1 MNDPSLKIMNRS
13 FGILNKRRSALLEDE
28 RTLDLKERVKKIREY
43 SVEHLSTLLE
53 KARETL
59 ENNGIEVIMAH
70 DAEEAREAI
79 YQLVKD
85 EDLVAKSKSNTAGE
99 IQLTEYLKEQ
109 GVDVLETDLGDRI
122 VQLHQSNPTH
132 PIGPAC
138 HLDME
143 IISKI
148 LSQEFKKNIETE
160 PRAILDAVKS
170 DIMEKIP
177 QCRVGITGANSVAA
191 EDGSL
196 LMVHNEGN
204 ISLLTLLDLHIVVV
218 GIDKLVP
225 TLEDAISVV
234 KLETIYASGKT
245 VPAYMNVVSSPS
257 KTADIEQIIL
267 KDMYGAKRVVV
278 VFLDNGRTE
287 AIQEKKECLWC
298 IGCGA
303 CIVNCPVYT
312 TLGPEFGYLRHLGGR
327 GVVLS
332 HYIHDK
338 DVCFDSGLFKCT
350 LCGQCTVECP
360 MEIPVNRMLEELRE
374 ESVKENIY
382 PEKHGI
388 IKDNLKKRRSP
399 FNTDGK
405 IDQFKK

>member
-13 FGILNKRRSALLEDE
+13 FGILNKRRSSLLEDE
-28 RTLDLKERVKKIREY
+28 RTIDLKERVKKIREY
-43 SVEHLSTLLE
+43 SVEHLSSLLE
-53 KARETL
+53 KAQETL

-79 YQLVKD
+79 YQLVKS
-85 EDLVAKSKSNTAGE
+85 EETVAKSKSNTAGE
-99 IQLTEYLKEQ
+99 IQLTEYLKEHE
-109 GVDVLETDLGDRI
+109 VNVLETDLGDRI
-122 VQLHQSNPTH
+122 VQFHQSNPTH

-143 IISKI
+143 IIAKVVSE
-148 LSQEFKKNIETE
+148 EFKKEIEAE

-170 DIMEKIP
+170 DIMGKIS

-225 TLEDAISVV
+225 TLEDAVSVV
-234 KLETIYASGKT
+234 KLETIYATGKT

-267 KDMYGAKRVVV
+267 NDMYGAKRVVV

-332 HYIHDK
+332 HYIHDN
-338 DVCFDSGLFKCT
+338 DICFDSGLFKCT

-360 MEIPVNRMLEELRE
+360 MEIPVNLMLEELRIK
-374 ESVKENIY
+374 SVKEEIY
-382 PEKHGI
+382 PEKHGK
-388 IKDNLKKRRSP
+388 IKNNLKKRRSP
-399 FNTDGK
+399 FNPDEE
-405 IDQFKK
+405 